1 MADTPLPVDPAAA
14 AASPAA
20 APVAQEALGTAA
32 PAAPIAAA
40 PPAAVEAPAQPEAPA
55 AAVPDAAAATSDEP
69 KREPTLL
76 EKADAERKA
85 KDEAKPAADAKDAA
99 KDAPKADA
107 KPDDKPAADAAKP
120 EGDAVKPEP
129 PPAVEYKYELPD
141 TLKMDDAQKGEF
153 KTVLDEFRADPVAN
167 AQKIIDFGAKAMSD
181 FATQHAADTIKN
193 QFKVFNETKQTWETK
208 WLADTEIGGAGH
220 QTAMQAIARARDNLI
235 SSARPGTKQYE
246 RDRAEFEEFIALT
259 GAGSHPAFGRMLHNA
274 ARFIDEPQATSIPT
288 DIKPPKGNGR
298 PPKGSMYSE
307 ESRQKMNGAS

>member
-32 PAAPIAAA
+32 PAAPIAAV
-40 PPAAVEAPAQPEAPA
+40 PPAAAEAPAQPEAPA
-55 AAVPDAAAATSDEP
+55 VAVPDAAAAKSDEP

-76 EKADAERKA
+76 EKADAERAA
-85 KDEAKPAADAKDAA
+85 KDAAKPDAKDAA
-99 KDAPKADA
+99 KDAPKPDA

-120 EGDAVKPEP
+120 EGDAVKPET

-167 AQKIIDFGAKAMSD
+167 AQKIIDFGAKAMND
-181 FATQHAADTIKN
+181 FATQNAADTIKN